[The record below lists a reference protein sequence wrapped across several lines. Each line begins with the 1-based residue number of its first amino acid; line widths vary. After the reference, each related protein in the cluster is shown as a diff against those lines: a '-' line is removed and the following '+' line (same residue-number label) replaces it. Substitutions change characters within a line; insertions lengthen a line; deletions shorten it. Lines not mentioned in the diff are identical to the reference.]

1 MPGAQEPRFS
11 LIGGGLAGALMAT
24 YLGRRGYKVDLYER
38 RADPHAG
45 NLVGG
50 RSINLAISTRGIH
63 ALQQVGLADE
73 ILKSAVPMR
82 GRMIHSLDGG
92 LHFQPYDKDPNCCI
106 NSIGRAT
113 LNSVTIAA
121 ARAMPNVAVHF
132 NHRCTDVDLER
143 PAARLINTETNETL
157 ESAGDVVL
165 GVDGAFSAVRRS
177 MQRLDR
183 FDYSQHYLAHG
194 YKELTI
200 PPAEGGGFRMERNAL
215 HIWPRRS
222 FMMIA
227 LPNFDGS
234 YTCTLFFQH
243 DGPLSFASLRT
254 DADVRQFFIT
264 QFPDAVPLMPTL
276 VEDFRANPTGAMM
289 TVRCA
294 PWNYQ
299 GKIVLLGDAA
309 HAVVPFYGQG
319 ANASF
324 EDCVA
329 LDECIRELAPDW
341 PRVFGDYA
349 GRRKPHADAIAD
361 LALKNF
367 IEMRDKTAS
376 RAFRM
381 YKRID
386 RTLHRALPG
395 VYTPLYTMVSF
406 SLVPYGDAVR
416 RARRQDRVLAAVMA
430 VVAALLLSVALF
442 LALRGGWTLSAT
454 LAALLVGVA
463 AWIIHQNG
471 RSGRE
476 MLRSIGVRDP

>member
-1 MPGAQEPRFS
+1 MPRTEKPRFS

-24 YLGRRGYKVDLYER
+24 YLGRRGYEVDLYER
-38 RADPHAG
+38 RPDPLSG

-50 RSINLAISTRGIH
+50 RSINLAISARGIH

-82 GRMIHSLDGG
+82 GRMIHSLDGR
-92 LHFQPYDKDPNCCI
+92 LHFQPYDKDPACCI
-106 NSIGRAT
+106 HSIGRAT
-113 LNSVTIAA
+113 LNTVTIAA
-121 ARAMPNVAVHF
+121 ARAMPNVRVHF
-132 NHRCTDVDLER
+132 NWRCTDVDLER
-143 PAARLINTETNETL
+143 PAARLVNSETQETTE
-157 ESAGDVVL
+157 SRGDVVL
-165 GVDGAFSAVRRS
+165 GVDGAYSAVRRS

-183 FDYSQHYLAHG
+183 FDYSQQYLAHG

-200 PPAEGGGFRMERNAL
+200 PPAEGGDFRMERHAL

-222 FMMIA
+222 FMMIS

-243 DGPLSFASLRT
+243 DGPLSFASLRS
-254 DADVRQFFIT
+254 DDEVRRFFES
-264 QFPDAVPLMPTL
+264 QFPDAAPLMPTL
-276 VEDFRANPTGAMM
+276 LEDFRANPTGAMM

-294 PWNYQ
+294 PWNYRD
-299 GKIVLLGDAA
+299 KAVLLGDAA

-329 LDECIRELAPDW
+329 LDECVGELAPDW
-341 PRVFGDYA
+341 SRVFSEYA
-349 GRRKPHADAIAD
+349 RRRKPHADAIAD
-361 LALKNF
+361 LALRNF

-406 SLVPYGDAVR
+406 TRVPYADAVR
-416 RARRQDRVLAAVMA
+416 RARRQDRVLAAA
-430 VVAALLLSVALF
+430 TGAAATAMLSALIF
-442 LALRGGWTLSAT
+442 FSLHGGWAWSVT
-454 LAALLVGVA
+454 LAALLVCVS
-463 AWIIHQNG
+463 AWLIH
-471 RSGRE
+471 RSGDSDRR
-476 MLRSIGVRDP
+476 MLRALGVREL